1 MADLLVGAASSLT
14 EVLTEAGKAFE
25 KANPGTRVRF
35 SFSASGV
42 LLQQARQ
49 GAPMDIFVSA
59 SPKELDTL
67 EKERKL
73 VPGSRK
79 NVAGNSLVL
88 IAPKSSRLKDWKEL
102 AGSGVTRVA
111 ISNPEF
117 VPSGR
122 YAKETLTKRGL
133 WNAVVPKA
141 VFGQNVRQTL
151 AYVGGGD
158 VAAGMVF
165 ATDARLEKRV
175 RVVAVAVSGKDHS
188 PITYSAAA
196 LGNTKQSILAQRFL
210 AFLSS
215 PAGRSIFT
223 RFGFR

>member
-1 MADLLVGAASSLT
+1 MGAASSLT

-25 KANPGTRVRF
+25 KANPSMRVRF
-35 SFSASGV
+35 SFAASGV

-73 VPGSRK
+73 LPGSRK
-79 NVAGNSLVL
+79 VVAGNSLVL
-88 IAPKSSRLKDWKEL
+88 IVPRSSRLKDWTEL
-102 AGSGVTRVA
+102 AGSGVARVA

-122 YAKETLTKRGL
+122 YAKETLTKRKL
-133 WNAVVPKA
+133 WNAVLPKA
-141 VFGQNVRQTL
+141 ILGQNVRQTL
-151 AYVGGGD
+151 SYVAGGD
-158 VAAGMVF
+158 VAAGIVF

-175 RVVAVAVSGKDHS
+175 RVVATAIPGKDHS
-188 PITYSAAA
+188 LISYGAAA
-196 LGNTKQSILAQRFL
+196 LVSTKQSVLAKRFL

>member
-1 MADLLVGAASSLT
+1 MAEFIVGAASSLT

-25 KANPGTRVRF
+25 KANPGTHVRF
-35 SFSASGV
+35 SFAASGV

-49 GAPMDIFVSA
+49 GAPIDVFVSA

-88 IAPKSSRLKDWKEL
+88 IAPKASGLKDWKEL
-102 AGSGVTRVA
+102 ASPKIIRVA

-122 YAKETLTKRGL
+122 YAKETLTRRGL
-133 WNAVVPKA
+133 WNAVAPKA
-141 VFGQNVRQTL
+141 VLGQNVRQTL
-151 AYVGGGD
+151 AYVAGGD
-158 VAAGMVF
+158 VPAGIVF

-175 RVVAVAVSGKDHS
+175 RVVSMAVSGKDHS
-188 PITYSAAA
+188 PIVYSAATLSSSTQSA
-196 LGNTKQSILAQRFL
+196 LSQRFL
-210 AFLSS
+210 TFLSS
-215 PAGRSIFT
+215 PAGRAIFT
-223 RFGFR
+223 HFGFR